1 MQNNELGLFDSNNF
15 DNLPMSTKWAVQ
27 KTANQKIGQVMVE
40 KIHSDGRAYL
50 TQTALEH
57 AGTLSALEQHLS
69 SVTPHAAARYAHIV
83 DGYVMGASN
92 RLARW

>member
-1 MQNNELGLFDSNNF
+1 MTNELSLFDNNNL
-15 DNLPMSTKWAVQ
+15 DNLPMATKWAVQ
-27 KTANQKIGQVMVE
+27 KQGNQKIAQVMVE
-40 KIHSDGRAYL
+40 KLHSDGRAYL

-57 AGTLSALEQHLS
+57 TGTLSALEQHLS
-69 SVTPHAAARYAHIV
+69 NVTPHAAARYAHIV